1 LIDLDKFSVK
11 QAKCDLPERISSLR
25 SLIAKGWVLLKA
37 PASPLAM
44 RSFLFGALW
53 QTSLM

>member
-1 LIDLDKFSVK
+1 LIDLDKFSAK

-37 PASPLAM
+37 SHRL
-44 RSFLFGALW
+44 RRCGLFYLSHSKKSW
-53 QTSLM
+53 M